1 MDDKYIFRQPLR
13 HYIFIKIIVLVSI
26 SLVALF
32 SFKTYASEV
41 VSVSLGNDKA
51 KTDLTVSNSL
61 TFDVPERLNQFRSLP
76 NPVQSNEVL
85 VEKSSVEAQI
95 ASDLEALADLVD
107 REFASFKPSL
117 VDSGSD
123 VSPLMTEVFLGESD
137 PQELQ
142 SPEGLVFD
150 VVEFNNPQR
159 IFVEEE
165 VVSSPLSEN
174 VPEPVVESLVG
185 VSDGPSVLAEAS
197 LEPVITTPI
206 EVQVPKG
213 VQMIVSVAPAS
224 VLKSSDQSR
233 VAAVDVVEAPVQV
246 SPVLDHQVVAQK
258 KPLVSEPAV
267 IAQVELQESPEVL
280 LSPQSPVV
288 VQIESVNTE
297 PSELI
302 AIVEPESEAV
312 VISNEESIAV
322 SDLGVKVPEPEV
334 VASVETVVQVVP
346 EAVEIVSKAPT
357 VQEVVEQPEVSVF
370 PVKVEPQVVA
380 TEPVPQKAVKLKTIE
395 PMLITSLP
403 ADLPDFGQEAK
414 DLPLYDASM
423 PVIDSGIARL
433 QLDEWFERLAKA
445 PLNHPSV
452 IAARYS
458 EAESISTISE
468 AKAILYP
475 QVSVGLSAESQRN
488 VRDGEEVSSIQG
500 LEPSDKLR
508 LSPNVT
514 VRQLL
519 FDAGATD
526 ARVAAATA
534 RSEAAVNRRESTEM
548 GVAMRAADTLIELAK
563 LQEQL
568 ETARENLDEVARLRD
583 MIRERVAMGRDSPS
597 EMLQMNTRVFE
608 ARNKVV
614 DLQGQRALAGARH
627 EETFG
632 EPPVVLA
639 FPGVFAPIPLNIDS
653 SVDVA
658 LRQNPDLISA
668 RSLIDV
674 AVAENEAAKSDGL
687 PRLEV
692 EARLNAYD
700 AMENGTKFYDT
711 FFGVKLSHNLFD
723 GGKQAATVD
732 RTSNGVD
739 RARSQYDQTVNEVEL
754 ALKRAYSNR
763 KSLIPRYK
771 GLQAQLDQKIKTR
784 EAYEEQFIA
793 GRRPLND
800 LVSAQQQVLDAAQ
813 TVIETK
819 ADLHRQHFT
828 ILALTGELA
837 RKR

>member
-1 MDDKYIFRQPLR
+1 MGEKYIFRQPSK
-13 HYIFIKIIVLVSI
+13 HYIFIKIIVLVTI
-26 SLVALF
+26 FVVALF
-32 SFKTYASEV
+32 SLKTYASEV
-41 VSVSLGNDKA
+41 VIVSLGNDTA
-51 KTDLTVSNSL
+51 KTDFSVSNSL
-61 TFDVPERLNQFRSLP
+61 TFDVPENVNQFRSLP
-76 NPVQSNEVL
+76 NPAQSNEVL
-85 VEKSSVEAQI
+85 GEESGVETQI
-95 ASDLEALADLVD
+95 AIDLETLAELVD
-107 REFASFKPSL
+107 QELSSFKPSL
-117 VDSGSD
+117 VDNGKPA
-123 VSPLMTEVFLGESD
+123 SPLMTEVILGESD
-137 PQELQ
+137 PQVLQ
-142 SPEGLVFD
+142 PPEGLVFD
-150 VVEFNNPQR
+150 VVEFSNPQR
-159 IFVEEE
+159 TLVQEEIA
-165 VVSSPLSEN
+165 SSPLSEN

-185 VSDGPSVLAEAS
+185 APDGPSVLAEAS
-197 LEPVITTPI
+197 LEPVITAPV
-206 EVQVPKG
+206 EVEAPEG
-213 VQMIVSVAPAS
+213 VQMIVSVAPTS
-224 VLKSSDQSR
+224 VVKSSDQSR
-233 VAAVDVVEAPVQV
+233 IASVNVVETPVQV
-246 SPVLDHQVVAQK
+246 SPVPDQQADAEE
-258 KPLVSEPAV
+258 KPPVTRPAV
-267 IAQVELQESPEVL
+267 IAQVELQEVPEVS

-288 VQIESVNTE
+288 IQIDPVEAE
-297 PSELI
+297 PSVLL
-302 AIVEPESEAV
+302 AIIEPESEAV
-312 VISNEESIAV
+312 VISNEESLAV
-322 SDLGVKVPEPEV
+322 SDSEVKAPEPEV

-380 TEPVPQKAVKLKTIE
+380 AEPVLQKAVESKAIE

-500 LEPSDKLR
+500 LDPSDKLR

-514 VRQLL
+514 VKQLL

-639 FPGVFAPIPLNIDS
+639 FPDVFAPIPLNIDS

-763 KSLIPRYK
+763 ESLIPRYK

>member
-1 MDDKYIFRQPLR
+1 MGEKYIFRQPPNR
-13 HYIFIKIIVLVSI
+13 YILFKIIALVSI
-26 SLVALF
+26 IVVVFFSL
-32 SFKTYASEV
+32 KTHASEV
-41 VSVSLGNDKA
+41 VSLSLENA
-51 KTDLTVSNSL
+51 
-61 TFDVPERLNQFRSLP
+61 VPESDPEVSKILSFSVPENVNQFRSLP
-76 NPVQSNEVL
+76 NPAQPNEEL
-85 VEKSSVEAQI
+85 TQGRGGDAQI
-95 ASDLEALADLVD
+95 ASDLEALAELVD
-107 REFASFKPSL
+107 QELASFKPSL
-117 VDSGSD
+117 VDNGKPA
-123 VSPLMTEVFLGESD
+123 SPLMTEVILGESD

-142 SPEGLVFD
+142 PPEGLVFD

-159 IFVEEE
+159 TVVQEE
-165 VVSSPLSEN
+165 VASSPLNES

-185 VSDGPSVLAEAS
+185 VPDGPSVLAEAS
-197 LEPVITTPI
+197 LEPVITTPV
-206 EVQVPKG
+206 EVEASQG
-213 VQMIVSVAPAS
+213 VQMIVSVSPTS
-224 VLKSSDQSR
+224 VVKSSDQSR
-233 VAAVDVVEAPVQV
+233 LAAVDVVETPVQV
-246 SPVLDHQVVAQK
+246 SPVPDQQVVAED

-267 IAQVELQESPEVL
+267 IAQVELQEAPEVSS
-280 LSPQSPVV
+280 SPQAPVV
-288 VQIESVNTE
+288 VQIDPVEIDS
-297 PSELI
+297 SEQV
-302 AIVEPESEAV
+302 AIVESEGETFV
-312 VISNEESIAV
+312 ETDEESIAA
-322 SDLGVKVPEPEV
+322 SDSEIKATEPEV

-346 EAVEIVSKAPT
+346 EAVEIVSKAST
-357 VQEVVEQPEVSVF
+357 VQQVVEQPEVSVF
-370 PVKVEPQVVA
+370 PVQVEPQVVA
-380 TEPVPQKAVKLKTIE
+380 TEPVRQEAVESKAIE

-500 LEPSDKLR
+500 LDPSDKLR

-639 FPGVFAPIPLNIDS
+639 FPDVFAPIPLNIDS

-700 AMENGTKFYDT
+700 AMENGSKFYDT

-763 KSLIPRYK
+763 ESLIPRYK